1 MTIDQLIASKK
12 AELYALPFYQHLL
25 SGNVT
30 PKQYYHYLLENRFI
44 HDYIDHKST
53 FKNFED
59 LKRELRLEVDK
70 MEMGVEVFPYSPD
83 FRGSGIGEEYAILN
97 MFKGTEQAN
106 AHAYAHYLEI
116 LDSSDSLKDK
126 VPGKGRIF
134 TFNKPISI
142 YTDYLNQNK
151 PTEEWVGEIEK
162 AYDIRIEIVDYL
174 NTLL

>member
-30 PKQYYHYLLENRFI
+30 PIQYYHYLLESRFI
-44 HDYIDHKST
+44 HDYIDHKSVHKD
-53 FKNFED
+53 FQD

-70 MEMGVEVFPYSPD
+70 MEMGVEIFPYSPD
-83 FRGSGIGEEYAILN
+83 FRGSGIGEEYAMLN
-97 MFKGTEQAN
+97 MFRGTERAN
-106 AHAYAHYLEI
+106 VHAYAHYLEI
-116 LDSSDSLKDK
+116 LESSTILKSK

-134 TFNKPISI
+134 TFNNPIST
-142 YTDYLNQNK
+142 YTDYLNENK
-151 PTEEWVGEIEK
+151 PSEEWVDEVGR
-162 AYDIRIEIVDYL
+162 AYDVRIEIVDYL